1 MTKTTTSVI
10 LLAAGASVRYGRPK
24 QLVQFQGHSLLRH
37 LAEVCSSSKASS
49 VQVVLGAYAEL
60 LKHQLYGLRLQT
72 IVNLDW
78 NSGISSSIRFAIK
91 NLDRSPKALLVV
103 LCDQPH
109 VTSQL
114 LNGMIETFEKTKRH
128 IVACEYGNSL
138 GVPALFDRKFFGEL
152 ENLTGDR
159 GAKQVIMR
167 HKNEVA
173 TIPFPEGSI
182 DIDTPE
188 DLPDTKHSS

>member
-114 LNGMIETFEKTKRH
+114 LNGMIETFEKTKRL

-138 GVPALFDRKFFGEL
+138 GVPALFHRKLFGEL
-152 ENLTGDR
+152 ENLSGDR

-167 HKNEVA
+167 HRNDVA
-173 TIPFPEGSI
+173 SIPFPEGSI
-182 DIDTPE
+182 DIDTPQ
-188 DLPDTKHSS
+188 DLSNT